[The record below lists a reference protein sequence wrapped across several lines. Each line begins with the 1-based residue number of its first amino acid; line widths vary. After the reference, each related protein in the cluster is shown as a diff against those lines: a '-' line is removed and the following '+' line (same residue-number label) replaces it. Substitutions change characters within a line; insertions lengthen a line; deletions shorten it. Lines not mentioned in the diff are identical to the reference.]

1 MSQMESAPN
10 RVDAIVKVSGAAR
23 YAADAK
29 PAGMLFALA
38 LRSPAARGRIK
49 AFRLDAAR
57 NLPGVRAIFT
67 HEDRDRLGWG
77 SSPEVDALSGEV
89 LGRAAM
95 ADAASQLPAYRP
107 LLDAEIFFAGQW
119 IAIVVAE
126 QLEQARAALNAIEV
140 DIERSEAERP
150 DAVLPGPF
158 FAGDMQHARDDQTD
172 AGPEAVHMKA
182 TYSTPPQLHHPM
194 EPSATTAVWD
204 GDRVTLYDSTQG
216 TQATRDYIARSLGIE
231 PDKVRVLAPY
241 VGGGFGSKNQIWPH
255 QALAAHMARVLAR
268 PVRLQLTRPDMG
280 VASGY
285 RSETIQEVEL
295 AADALGR
302 LKLLRHVSTMPTS
315 LRGGFFEP
323 CGLNSLMLY
332 KAGRIEVSHRVERRA
347 VATPTPFRAPG
358 ETPGSFA
365 LETALDELAVRLRMS
380 PIDLRISNHADMD
393 LYHQRPW
400 SSNNLLECYR
410 QGAERFG
417 WPAGYIEPRSMTR
430 GDLRIGFG
438 MATTAY
444 PAPALPASVR
454 LVLRMG
460 SALLVETSAT
470 DIGTGLRTIL
480 TQTVAEGLGIDT
492 DRIEVRLGD
501 SSLPN
506 APTAGRSKLTAS
518 VLPAAA
524 QACRLLLQELECIDP
539 VPAGDNATGPFERL
553 ERCGR
558 REIVVEARSTG
569 LPRDVPLSFYS
580 FGAHFVKVEIDELI
594 GRLRVKRIVSALDC
608 GHIVNRKLA
617 ESQIRGGIIFGI
629 GMALMEDAGRRAEDL
644 RLLNDN
650 LADYAVPVHADIP
663 PIEVLFLEKP
673 DPAISDIGARGIGEI
688 GLPGLAAAIGNAVFN
703 AVGRRCRS
711 LPIPLATLAAR
722 PPRVDVEQ

>member
-1 MSQMESAPN
+1 
-10 RVDAIVKVSGAAR
+10 
-23 YAADAK
+23 
-29 PAGMLFALA
+29 
-38 LRSPAARGRIK
+38 
-49 AFRLDAAR
+49 
-57 NLPGVRAIFT
+57 
-67 HEDRDRLGWG
+67 
-77 SSPEVDALSGEV
+77 
-89 LGRAAM
+89 
-95 ADAASQLPAYRP
+95 
-107 LLDAEIFFAGQW
+107 
-119 IAIVVAE
+119 
-126 QLEQARAALNAIEV
+126 
-140 DIERSEAERP
+140 
-150 DAVLPGPF
+150 
-158 FAGDMQHARDDQTD
+158 
-172 AGPEAVHMKA
+172 
-182 TYSTPPQLHHPM
+182 
-194 EPSATTAVWD
+194 
-204 GDRVTLYDSTQG
+204 
-216 TQATRDYIARSLGIE
+216 
-231 PDKVRVLAPY
+231 
-241 VGGGFGSKNQIWPH
+241 
-255 QALAAHMARVLAR
+255 
-268 PVRLQLTRPDMG
+268 
-280 VASGY
+280 
-285 RSETIQEVEL
+285 
-295 AADALGR
+295 
-302 LKLLRHVSTMPTS
+302 
-315 LRGGFFEP
+315 
-323 CGLNSLMLY
+323 
-332 KAGRIEVSHRVERRA
+332 
-347 VATPTPFRAPG
+347 
-358 ETPGSFA
+358 
-365 LETALDELAVRLRMS
+365 MS

-393 LYHQRPW
+393 LYHRRPW

-410 QGAERFG
+410 QGAERLG

-480 TQTVAEGLGIDT
+480 AQTVAEGLGIDT

-580 FGAHFVKVEIDELI
+580 FGAHFVEVEIDELI

-722 PPRVDVEQ
+722 PPRVDVGQ